1 MALKRWIIV
10 RRMNREDLAQKLARQ
25 AKLSRAAARD
35 RVDEL
40 VRDILKS
47 LRGGQ
52 AVDLPGLGKLVA
64 KTPRR
69 GRP

>member
-1 MALKRWIIV
+1 
-10 RRMNREDLAQKLARQ
+10 MNREDLARRLARQ
-25 AKLSRAAARD
+25 SKLSRAAARD

-47 LRGGQ
+47 LRGGRP
-52 AVDLPGLGKLVA
+52 VDLPGLGKLVA
-64 KTPRR
+64 KTPQR

>member
-1 MALKRWIIV
+1 LALKRWIIV